1 MNYAPR
7 RGLRAAVAIG
17 WLLIAGCTKTDEA
30 WENAVKTDTPDAYA
44 SFLERHPRS
53 EYAEQA
59 RTRRDA
65 LIDERDWNVAR
76 RQNTADGYAKY
87 LSAHPDGVWSELARR
102 RQKEAASI
110 DAASA
115 EPPSAEPPSEE
126 SPSAE
131 LPSATTSPAPA
142 ISLPVEA
149 ATAKRWVQLGA
160 FSSASSAQKG
170 WSRLERSFVELDG
183 LTPVIDEPKRN
194 SSLYRLRLQLD
205 DDEEADRI
213 CAILIR
219 GGAECLKL
227 DEL

>member
-1 MNYAPR
+1 
-7 RGLRAAVAIG
+7 
-17 WLLIAGCTKTDEA
+17 LLIAGCTKTDEA

-87 LSAHPDGVWSELARR
+87 LSAHPDGVWGELARR

-115 EPPSAEPPSEE
+115 EP
-126 SPSAE
+126 PSAE

>member
-1 MNYAPR
+1 
-7 RGLRAAVAIG
+7 
-17 WLLIAGCTKTDEA
+17 LLIAGCTKTDEA

-115 EPPSAEPPSEE
+115 EPPSAE
-126 SPSAE
+126 

-142 ISLPVEA
+142 ISLPVET